1 MKNDI
6 RKVLREYWDNQPDK
20 WGLLEMDVRALT
32 DKIIERHKD
41 NWNGDQ
47 YAVIDAIQQIF
58 EGMFEKVP
66 INEVVDNI
74 TSGEDKLKDSANT
87 LIGSQHYKGWGDNR
101 GYYNETIPK
110 DMFFKVIKTIVQY
123 TPWEKIKNIN
133 DDEASYY
140 WAEIIDP
147 MVKVFGVKNI
157 SYLPDGLGTRMWFT
171 LKNPKNYDGIKD
183 GTITNANQLEIPERK
198 TFEVY
203 MEQSEREYVSY
214 KYTVTVVG
222 YDENAV
228 YSAVQYDE
236 DGEYNWYDHEDS
248 KGFSREAYESE
259 PLEKEII
266 SIKEV

>member
-47 YAVIDAIQQIF
+47 YAVIDAIQQVF

-66 INEVVDNI
+66 INEVVDNV
-74 TSGEDKLKDSANT
+74 TGGEEKLKDSGNT
-87 LIGSQHYKGWGDNR
+87 LIGSQYYKGYGDKR
-101 GYYNETIPK
+101 GYYAETINK
-110 DMFFKVIKTIVQY
+110 DMFFKIIKTLVQY
-123 TPWEKIKNIN
+123 TPWEEILRIN
-133 DDEASYY
+133 NDEPYR
-140 WAEIIDP
+140 WAEVINPI
-147 MVKVFGVKNI
+147 VKVFGVTNI
-157 SYLPDGLGTRMWFT
+157 NYSPDGLGTRIWLT

-183 GTITNANQLEIPERK
+183 GTITNVNQLEIPERK

-203 MEQSEREYVSY
+203 MEQSEKEIIWYR
-214 KYTVTVVG
+214 YTVTVVG
-222 YDENAV
+222 YDEDAV
-228 YSAVQYDE
+228 YSAVEYDE
-236 DGEYNWYDHEDS
+236 DGEYNWYDYEDS
-248 KGFSREAYESE
+248 KGFDKQVYDTES
-259 PLEKEII
+259 LEKEII

>member
-66 INEVVDNI
+66 INEVIDNV
-74 TSGEDKLKDSANT
+74 SGEEKLKDSDDT
-87 LIGSQHYKGWGDNR
+87 LIGSQYYKGWGDNK

-110 DMFFKVIKTIVQY
+110 DMFFKVIKTLVQY
-123 TPWEKIKNIN
+123 TPWEKIEKIN
-133 DDEASYY
+133 DDEAYS
-140 WAEIIDP
+140 WAELINP
-147 MVKVFGVKNI
+147 MVKVFGVTNI
-157 SYLPDGLGTRMWFT
+157 SYSPDGLGTRIWFT
-171 LKNPKNYDGIKD
+171 IKNPKNYDGIKD
-183 GTITNANQLEIPERK
+183 GTITNVNGLEIPERK

-203 MEQSEREYVSY
+203 MEQSEREMVDYR
-214 KYTVTVVG
+214 YTVTVEG
-222 YDENAV
+222 YDEDAV
-228 YSAVQYDE
+228 YSAVEYDE
-236 DGEYNWYDHEDS
+236 DGEYNWYDYEDS
-248 KGFSREAYESE
+248 KGFDKEVYDTES
-259 PLEKEII
+259 LEKQII

>member
-20 WGLLEMDVRALT
+20 WELLEMDVRALT

-41 NWNGDQ
+41 NWGGDQ
-47 YAVIDAIQQIF
+47 YAVINAIQQVF

-74 TSGEDKLKDSANT
+74 RSGEDKLKDSTTT
-87 LIGSQHYKGWGDNR
+87 LIGSQHYKGWGDNQ
-101 GYYNETIPK
+101 GYYNETINK
-110 DMFFKVIKTIVQY
+110 DMFFKLIKTIVEY
-123 TPWEKIKNIN
+123 TPWEKIEKIN
-133 DDEASYY
+133 DDEHYR

-147 MVKVFGVKNI
+147 IVKLFGVKDI
-157 SYLPDGLGTRMWFT
+157 SYSSDGLGTRMWFT

-183 GTITNANQLEIPERK
+183 GTITNVNQLEIPKIK

-203 MEQSEREYVSY
+203 MEQSDLERVAY

-222 YDENAV
+222 YDKDYV
-228 YSAVQYDE
+228 YNTVKYDE
-236 DGEYNWYDHEDS
+236 DNLYNWYDHEDS
-248 KGFSREAYESE
+248 KGFDREVYHSE
-259 PLEKEII
+259 PIEQEIL
-266 SIKEV
+266 SITEV